1 MLHQDIF
8 ARVGGVENS
17 LEDLF
22 HQQHALEHAAR
33 RCHQP
38 GGKVSI
44 HKAQNQNNRNVE
56 HENIASLHGH
66 NISAPTN
73 HPTFDPKAKLHVK
86 RGLRRSVR
94 LQLQDPQDQREH
106 PQSPQQPGMDE
117 TSPRHYFL
125 LCLPPNV
132 HT

>member
-8 ARVGGVENS
+8 TRVGGVEHS

-22 HQQHALEHAAR
+22 HHQHALEHAAR

-44 HKAQNQNNRNVE
+44 HKVQNQKNRNVE

-94 LQLQDPQDQREH
+94 
-106 PQSPQQPGMDE
+106 SASTPG
-117 TSPRHYFL
+117 SPR
-125 LCLPPNV
+125 PARAPTEPTAARDGRNV
-132 HT
+132 AAPLFFALFAT